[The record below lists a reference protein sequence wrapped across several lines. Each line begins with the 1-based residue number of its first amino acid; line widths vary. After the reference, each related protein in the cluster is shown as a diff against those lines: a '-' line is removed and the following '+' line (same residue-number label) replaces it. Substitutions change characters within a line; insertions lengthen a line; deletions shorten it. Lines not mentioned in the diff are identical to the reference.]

1 MFVVFGCEVE
11 LEETIAFESEHVE
24 DEAHAGKQA
33 KTNTSKTRQ
42 SFPPLYERDSCSG
55 LCVCTTCQPC
65 PLISI
70 QSYVPSHHPSQSEV
84 GLPTHIASAPPQ
96 LSPWILGS
104 DFAHSSTAHRSSAP
118 RGRQPLY
125 TAGHRISPE
134 MCGNAVDAEAVLT
147 QLTRGSS

>member
-11 LEETIAFESEHVE
+11 LEEETIAFESGHVE

-33 KTNTSKTRQ
+33 KINTSKTRQ

-55 LCVCTTCQPC
+55 LCVCTICQPC
-65 PLISI
+65 P
-70 QSYVPSHHPSQSEV
+70 QPYVSSHHPSQSEE

-96 LSPWILGS
+96 LSPWMLGS
-104 DFAHSSTAHRSSAP
+104 DFAHSSTAHRPSAP
-118 RGRQPLY
+118 PGRQPLFA
-125 TAGHRISPE
+125 AGHRISPE
-134 MCGNAVDAEAVLT
+134 MCGNAVDVEAVLT